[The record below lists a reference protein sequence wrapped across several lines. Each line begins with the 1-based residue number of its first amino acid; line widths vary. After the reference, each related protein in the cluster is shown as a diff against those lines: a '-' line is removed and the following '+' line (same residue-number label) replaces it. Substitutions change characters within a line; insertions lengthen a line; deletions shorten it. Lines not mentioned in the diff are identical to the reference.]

1 MSVSTA
7 VIQNLLTA
15 IQQRQSVEQAALDE
29 ANDPALDQGCLLQ
42 PVTNVNSRTLTSKIY
57 SNHNYEAA
65 ILPSEKAVSERLC
78 VCMRK
83 RGLTAAE
90 Q

>member
-29 ANDPALDQGCLLQ
+29 ANDPTLDQGCLLQ
-42 PVTNVNSRTLTSKIY
+42 PVTNVDSRTLTSKLY

-65 ILPSEKAVSERLC
+65 NPANRESSFRSVC
-78 VCMRK
+78 VWMRK